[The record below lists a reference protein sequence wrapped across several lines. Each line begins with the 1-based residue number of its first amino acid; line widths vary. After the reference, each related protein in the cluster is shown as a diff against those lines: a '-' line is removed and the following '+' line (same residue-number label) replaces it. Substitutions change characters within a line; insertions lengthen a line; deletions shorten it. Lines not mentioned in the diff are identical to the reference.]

1 MEGIPEYFNA
11 LEDTHKRSKRAGK
24 PITEDTILLIATNA
38 MLSTE
43 RYPRVDNSWE
53 DLPKKD
59 FFWPDWKNLYKSAD
73 RKAKVKKQAM
83 GGQDQFGAAHGALR
97 QAPEPEQTNQAN
109 SLNRSVTDLNE
120 YFDVLAAAATME
132 KTVLE

>member
-1 MEGIPEYFNA
+1 
-11 LEDTHKRSKRAGK
+11 
-24 PITEDTILLIATNA
+24 
-38 MLSTE
+38 
-43 RYPRVDNSWE
+43 
-53 DLPKKD
+53 
-59 FFWPDWKNLYKSAD
+59 
-73 RKAKVKKQAM
+73 M

-97 QAPEPEQTNQAN
+97 QAPEPEQKNQAN